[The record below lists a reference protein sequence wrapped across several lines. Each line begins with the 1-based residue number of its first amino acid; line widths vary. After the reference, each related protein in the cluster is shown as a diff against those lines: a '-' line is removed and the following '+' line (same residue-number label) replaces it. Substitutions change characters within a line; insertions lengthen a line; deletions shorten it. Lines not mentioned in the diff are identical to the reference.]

1 MPYRARVVNR
11 VSCGSFGC
19 NFGVNENCNVIILA
33 DKVKAAVMQ
42 SNDDLNEET
51 FLVNDVLRRNSR

>member
-1 MPYRARVVNR
+1 MSSQRRALQSTVNR

-42 SNDDLNEET
+42 SNDDLNE
-51 FLVNDVLRRNSR
+51 DVSS